1 MVHIKGE
8 DNTLEN
14 QGTFRFVNKKII
26 MFLRDRV
33 CETREELMSSDLFVE
48 MLTRFVDDLKYKKSP
63 LLQVFGSDKHDIEA
77 ADIQELIQVFQILG
91 KMTREAVPKLIEN
104 GERFIANP
112 PLLLDF
118 VESLYNYWRQ
128 FERFI
133 ICDSTGDRLD
143 QRPYRTFDSTIES
156 LMHLV
161 RQTYRDIQENITG
174 KHPNVYRQ
182 VRAGAEVAVIALPK
196 DLALPEGSYQKL
208 RSIPVIRQ
216 ILLYPPLLLNP
227 PMNKRTGK
235 FERILQNPLELI
247 EVTPQEWLCY
257 PAKVGSL
264 LILVYV
270 HEAFYELGFSLCNLF
285 ELAED
290 EFLNRPVDAI
300 YLFGVPGTA
309 LDALAPMPTVFYD
322 DLEHGL
328 IAAACPNKNQFG
340 YFGYLKK
347 MILTLHNIKIMKLGK
362 MPYHG
367 AMVRIVTKDN
377 RPLTVLIIGDT
388 GAGKS
393 ETLEAFRSIGESQ
406 IEEML
411 IIADDMGSLDIDR
424 EGNIIG
430 YGTEIGAFV
439 RLDDLQPGYAF
450 GQLDRSIIM
459 SPNQTNARIVLPVT
473 SYEHVMQGYAVDM
486 VLYANNYEEIDE
498 DHPILEPLATP
509 EAALH
514 VFREGTAMSKGTTT
528 STGLVH
534 TYFVNVFGAI
544 QYKTIHEEIVKRF
557 FEAFF
562 KNKIFVG
569 QLRTRLGIVGW
580 EQKGPEEAARA
591 LLSSVMT
598 VMGPDQGK

>member
-1 MVHIKGE
+1 MVTKGE
-8 DNTLEN
+8 HNTMEI
-14 QGTFRFVNKKII
+14 QGTFRFVNRKVII
-26 MFLRDRV
+26 FLRDRV
-33 CETREELMSSDLFVE
+33 CETQEELMSSELFSEVV
-48 MLTRFVDDLKYKKSP
+48 TRFVNDLTRKQSP
-63 LLQVFGSDKHDIEA
+63 LLQVFGKQFHEIEH
-77 ADIQELIQVFQILG
+77 ADIQELIRVFQVLG
-91 KMTREAVPKLIEN
+91 KMTLEAVPKLIED

-112 PLLLDF
+112 SQLQAF
-118 VESLYNYWRQ
+118 VESLYNYWRE

-143 QRPYRTFDSTIES
+143 QRPYRTFNSTIES

-161 RQTYRDIQENITG
+161 RQTYRDIEENITG
-174 KHPNVYRQ
+174 QHPNIYRQ
-182 VRAGAEVAVIALPK
+182 VSAGAEVGVIALPK

-208 RSIPVIRQ
+208 REIPIIRQ

-235 FERILQNPLELI
+235 FERIPQNPLEQI
-247 EVTPQEWLCY
+247 EVTPHEWLCY
-257 PAKVGSL
+257 PAKVGPL

-270 HEAFYELGFSLCNLF
+270 HEKFYELGLSLCNLF
-285 ELAED
+285 ELADD
-290 EFLNRPVDAI
+290 EFLNRPIDAV

-328 IAAACPNKNQFG
+328 MTAACPNKDQFG

-347 MILTLHNIKIMKLGK
+347 MVLTLHNIKIMKLGN

-367 AMVRIVTKDN
+367 AMVRIVTKGN
-377 RPLTVLIIGDT
+377 RPLTILIIGDT

-393 ETLEAFRSIGESQ
+393 ETLEAFRIIGGDE
-406 IEEML
+406 IEEMT
-411 IIADDMGSLDIDR
+411 IIADDMGSLEIDK
-424 EGNIIG
+424 EGNMIG
-430 YGTEIGAFV
+430 YGTEVGAFV

-450 GQLDRSIIM
+450 GQLDRAIIM
-459 SPNQTNARIVLPVT
+459 NPNQVNARVVLPVT
-473 SYEHVMQGYAVDM
+473 TYEHVMKGYSVDM

-498 DHPILEPLATP
+498 EHPIIERLTTP

-514 VFREGTAMSKGTTT
+514 TFREGTAMSKGTTT

-534 TYFVNVFGAI
+534 TYFVNIFGAI
-544 QYKTIHEEIVKRF
+544 QYRTVHEEIAKRF

-562 KNKIFVG
+562 NNKIFVG
-569 QLRTRLGIVGW
+569 QLRTRLGIAGW
-580 EQKGPEEAARA
+580 ERKGPEEAARE
-591 LLSSVMT
+591 LLKIISR
-598 VMGPDQGK
+598 GGG